1 VSALSIIGFIGL
13 GILKVAG
20 MLAIIMGVIAML
32 AYGSHYLV
40 MPVVR
45 HTPDRVKAAWT
56 LFWRAVTTI
65 VMISFSLF
73 LLFAIGQG

>member
-1 VSALSIIGFIGL
+1 MTALSIIGYIGL

-20 MLAIIMGVIAML
+20 MLAVIMGVIALL
-32 AYGSHYLV
+32 AYGAEYVV

-45 HTPDRVKAAWT
+45 RTPDRVRAAWT
-56 LFWRAVTTI
+56 LFWRVVMTVI
-65 VMISFSLF
+65 MISFSLF